1 MQIWRDRVW
10 HDVSRLTNKQS
21 DILKQ
26 WSNFTYKSVLLE
38 YVRCWSRFC
47 NVLQVGFDAGD
58 GDNYFALPASDIINV
73 ASMSNVNI
81 PGVFMFRVD
90 SAENKQGRF

>member
-1 MQIWRDRVW
+1 MKKKRV
-10 HDVSRLTNKQS
+10 SECE
-21 DILKQ
+21 
-26 WSNFTYKSVLLE
+26 SNLE
-38 YVRCWSRFC
+38 Y
-47 NVLQVGFDAGD
+47 AGD

-73 ASMSNVNI
+73 VSMSNVNI